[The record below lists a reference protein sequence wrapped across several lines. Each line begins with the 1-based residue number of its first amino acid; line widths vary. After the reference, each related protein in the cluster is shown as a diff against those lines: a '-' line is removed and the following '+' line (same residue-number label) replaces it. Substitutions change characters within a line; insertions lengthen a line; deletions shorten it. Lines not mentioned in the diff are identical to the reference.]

1 MQLLQGAQE
10 LFPALVRAMD
20 AARTS
25 VLLETYIFDTT
36 GAGADIARALARA
49 AARSGRGGAGC
60 VQAANCEVVGQC
72 VAVVPWALLAAEATR
87 WAPAALATGASA
99 ACDAAATLGL

>member
-10 LFPALVRAMD
+10 QFPALVRAMD

-49 AARSGRGGAGC
+49 AAR
-60 VQAANCEVVGQC
+60 
-72 VAVVPWALLAAEATR
+72 
-87 WAPAALATGASA
+87 
-99 ACDAAATLGL
+99 ACARSWWSMA

>member
-1 MQLLQGAQE
+1 MPLFSPRFHPGHRVQLLQGAQE

-36 GAGADIARALARA
+36 A
-49 AARSGRGGAGC
+49 SGQG
-60 VQAANCEVVGQC
+60 
-72 VAVVPWALLAAEATR
+72 VAQLQ
-87 WAPAALATGASA
+87 G
-99 ACDAAATLGL
+99 